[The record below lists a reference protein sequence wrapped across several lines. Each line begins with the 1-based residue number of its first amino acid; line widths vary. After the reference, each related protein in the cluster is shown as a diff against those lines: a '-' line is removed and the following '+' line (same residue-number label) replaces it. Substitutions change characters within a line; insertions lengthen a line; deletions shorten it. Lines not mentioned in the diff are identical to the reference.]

1 MRRLV
6 LILAVLPAGC
16 LTPTLYPAGSP
27 PQDGDATVRVAVGK
41 VAVKAITDATAG
53 GVGWVPHRCLHGE
66 GGGTSEY
73 RWHTQFA
80 CLKPEDAGKQ
90 GPVTRFPEAGYV
102 GVLTPVRAAAV
113 AAVEKTGVEVLAA
126 TPVEF
131 TGGAE
136 PVARFEVRY
145 LRRGGEVAGVV
156 EGTIRPYGGKADQD
170 TRYTDVSVT
179 AREWYVQTMNR

>member
-6 LILAVLPAGC
+6 LILTVLPAGC
-16 LTPTLYPAGSP
+16 LAPTLYPAGTP

-41 VAVKAITDATAG
+41 VALKAITDATAG
-53 GVGWVPHRCLHGE
+53 GAGWVPHRCLHGE
-66 GGGTSEY
+66 GGGFDY

-80 CLKPEDAGKQ
+80 CQKPADAPSQ
-90 GPVTRFPEAGYV
+90 GPVWRFPEEGYV
-102 GVLTPVRAAAV
+102 GVLSPVRAAV
-113 AAVEKTGVEVLAA
+113 VTAVETTGVEVLAA

-156 EGTIRPYGGKADQD
+156 EGAIRPAGGKADAD
-170 TRYTDVSVT
+170 TRYTDVAVT
-179 AREWYVQTMNR
+179 AREWYVQAVNR